1 MDIAVSSG
9 PSAHETITGPSFS
22 AYLATLRGIK
32 VDSVPHSFGL
42 PATPAR
48 REQQPGGVT
57 GKRGPIHTLGKP
69 VQRVPLEPFRTFG
82 LGYEYET
89 PVLRDL
95 PECDSM
101 RPATG
106 RMEGAKIPDVDG

>member
-1 MDIAVSSG
+1 M
-9 PSAHETITGPSFS
+9 
-22 AYLATLRGIK
+22 
-32 VDSVPHSFGL
+32 DSVPHSFGL

-106 RMEGAKIPDVDG
+106 RMEGAKIPDVDGYPARVPLGTGLSGNARTGTTLSA